1 MFTVLFFSYNLYIL
15 TKKLIY
21 QLVALVKARQR
32 RTSHLFSTLTK
43 LYSHVILI
51 CTWKNKLWTLLTH
64 QHSPERLTGNIPAK
78 GLETPFLPEAS
89 FQIQPCTMLATSED
103 VFIKLWK
110 PMLRL
115 KPEFVP
121 LCSLVFF
128 SDGERMP
135 AFHCFI
141 AINFPPLSPRLHTSV
156 SLHPMR

>member
-1 MFTVLFFSYNLYIL
+1 M
-15 TKKLIY
+15 
-21 QLVALVKARQR
+21 ALVKARQR
-32 RTSHLFSTLTK
+32 QTSHLFSTLTK

-64 QHSPERLTGNIPAK
+64 QHSSEMLTGNIPAK

-110 PMLRL
+110 PIMLRV

-121 LCSLVFF
+121 LCSILF
-128 SDGERMP
+128 SDGEWAP
-135 AFHCFI
+135 VFHCFTV
-141 AINFPPLSPRLHTSV
+141 INFPYLFPPGFTH
-156 SLHPMR
+156 